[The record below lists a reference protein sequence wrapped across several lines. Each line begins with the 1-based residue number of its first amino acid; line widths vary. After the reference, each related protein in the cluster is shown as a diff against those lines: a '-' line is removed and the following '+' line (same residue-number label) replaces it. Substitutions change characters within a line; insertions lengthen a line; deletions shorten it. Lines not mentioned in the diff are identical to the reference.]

1 MLGRNIDR
9 RTAMMIILTTKA
21 VGVRLS
27 TAVHQELVDSL
38 LKVESALPVVVDRSE
53 ATYLLAGSCRRRA
66 SV

>member
-1 MLGRNIDR
+1 MNIDR

-27 TAVHQELVDSL
+27 TAVHQELVDNL
-38 LKVESALPVVVDRSE
+38 LKVESALPVIVDRSE
-53 ATYLLAGSCRRRA
+53 ATYLSSGSCRRRA

>member
-1 MLGRNIDR
+1 
-9 RTAMMIILTTKA
+9 MMIILTTKA